1 MLTGW
6 RWISNIGYG
15 DISAMLGLAV
25 LVTVS
30 FMCYFMLLFQFLMR
44 GEIIF
49 VLIVSIELLL
59 ILLSASNLF
68 QVTY

>member
-1 MLTGW
+1 
-6 RWISNIGYG
+6 
-15 DISAMLGLAV
+15 MLGLAV